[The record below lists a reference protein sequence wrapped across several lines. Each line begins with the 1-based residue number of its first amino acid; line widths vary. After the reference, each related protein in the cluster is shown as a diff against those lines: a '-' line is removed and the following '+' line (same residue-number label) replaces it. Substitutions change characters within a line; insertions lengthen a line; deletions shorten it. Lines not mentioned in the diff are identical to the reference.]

1 MSDATLIDAVK
12 EYGRY
17 KNGRKTSVGVFLN
30 IIIVSTAVFMGL
42 CFLFAKISGNNI
54 FGTVIGAAV
63 TFYIAV
69 QTVSRTK
76 AYILKKLPEK
86 RQNYY
91 DNIRLARLYGLSQ
104 EEFTELALRSVK
116 LRNPDMIIEKN
127 GIFYT
132 MGDTWIVFLI
142 LAGKKEVSE
151 EKINMALKT
160 GAKRVTAV
168 CTEQSREKITEKF
181 GDKINDVITD
191 ADIIKDSP
199 ELDYEEEKRKKK
211 INFEDICNNKNAAR
225 FIRLAL
231 TCLFISLI
239 SGLRAYFVGLAFIFG
254 AFGVIM
260 YAASYRSSNK
270 K

>member
-91 DNIRLARLYGLSQ
+91 DNIRLARL
-104 EEFTELALRSVK
+104 
-116 LRNPDMIIEKN
+116 
-127 GIFYT
+127 
-132 MGDTWIVFLI
+132 
-142 LAGKKEVSE
+142 
-151 EKINMALKT
+151 
-160 GAKRVTAV
+160 
-168 CTEQSREKITEKF
+168 
-181 GDKINDVITD
+181 
-191 ADIIKDSP
+191 
-199 ELDYEEEKRKKK
+199 
-211 INFEDICNNKNAAR
+211 
-225 FIRLAL
+225 
-231 TCLFISLI
+231 
-239 SGLRAYFVGLAFIFG
+239 
-254 AFGVIM
+254 
-260 YAASYRSSNK
+260 
-270 K
+270 